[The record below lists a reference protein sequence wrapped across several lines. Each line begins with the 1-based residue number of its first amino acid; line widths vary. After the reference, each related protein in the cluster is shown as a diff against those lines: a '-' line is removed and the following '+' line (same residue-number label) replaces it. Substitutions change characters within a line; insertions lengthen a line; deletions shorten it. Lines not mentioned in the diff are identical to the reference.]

1 VCQNGE
7 KSAQASAILQ
17 ARGLK
22 NVQPMRGG
30 ILLWMQKGY
39 PVIGKRFEP
48 DGEVRQ
54 DAAYDEKDQ

>member
-1 VCQNGE
+1 MVCQNGD
-7 KSAQASAILQ
+7 KSAQASTFLQ

-39 PVIGKRFEP
+39 PVRGKRFNP
-48 DGEVRQ
+48 LADNDR
-54 DAAYDEKDQ
+54 